1 MVGGEMRFWRLED
14 DNVAD
19 IESKRVFIERERK
32 REALSL
38 LTKASLVLCNS
49 KVSNLNRIK

>member
-1 MVGGEMRFWRLED
+1 MRFWRLED

>member
-1 MVGGEMRFWRLED
+1 MRFWRLED

-38 LTKASLVLCNS
+38 
-49 KVSNLNRIK
+49 